1 MNGETTGLERLILT
15 LHLIVEKEKGD
26 TTGVNPILK
35 GNNLSI
41 PNNPEF
47 DGRKDNRKNQAER
60 AKLSV
65 EQIKKIAKQ
74 REEWLEEE
82 KSEAEDNVI
91 NNLLKSAE
99 FHFSHS
105 YLTRLHTDYLPIAE
119 ENSGK
124 EEEQIR
130 VFEIT
135 RWVTDPEE
143 DAIEK
148 LANYYQ
154 VFSKSD
160 CSIALLFHRRAE
172 GCRVFM
178 AIRTFNENEDTSVP
192 SAMFNRA
199 KDSLRGNFP
208 GVRYSTDGKN
218 DDDIIQEND
227 DVKKTVLDLLDPN
240 DKRNVAVI
248 SNLAGEKSE
257 NFRSQT
263 IEKLLDGMRPANK
276 SDEYTVMMLA
286 SPISDFED
294 KARTIANTYTALSAH
309 AVIQK
314 NTTLSES
321 VSVSS
326 TATRGLTVG
335 GGVSSGVKAGIPFIG
350 EGNMNIYVH
359 ADGHWDS
366 TMGETKGLDKSK
378 GVSLTYTNYEVKYV
392 LSLLEKTMERLE
404 QCKATGMWD
413 YATYVISEDK
423 PTAGNV
429 AHMYASLIQ
438 GEESYLEE
446 SAVNIWDGKKA
457 KDGEKAEDG
466 ENAKTILEALS
477 ALRHPAFTLKREKV
491 GGSLPLVVDATNLFS
506 TIELAHA
513 MNFPRRSVAGFP
525 VNETA
530 AFGRSIAQ
538 LDQSR
543 KTNQVEIGQLWH
555 MRSSDGGKA
564 TLDTGMLTSHVF
576 ITGSTGSGKSNA
588 VYQLLDKLCKEGK
601 EGEEVKHFLVIEPTK
616 GEYKS
621 VFGGRDVAVY
631 GTNYKKTALLR
642 INPFSFPEGVQ
653 LYAHLDRLIEIFN
666 ACWPM
671 YAAMPAVLKDA
682 VERAYVEAGWDLR
695 TSENKKFGRLFPTF
709 TDVLR
714 QINIVMNDSD
724 YSADSKSDYKGAL
737 RTRVKSLTNGIFS
750 EVFSCD
756 ELSEAKLFDQNVIVD
771 LSEIGPE
778 TTSLIMGIL
787 ILKLQEHRMATGEIN
802 AELKHITVLEEAHNL
817 LKRTSTEQTTEGANL
832 TGKAVEMLTN
842 AIAEM
847 RTYGECFMIVDQ
859 SPGALDPAAIRNTNT
874 KILLRLPDYSDRE
887 LAGKS
892 IGLNE
897 HQIMELGKLE
907 QGVAAVYQSG
917 WIEAVLCKFD
927 KYPQP
932 GSEYTYASEEQ
943 NMVNAA
949 GILLNVVLFGTGF
962 SELAS
967 VIRKYK
973 DSIIFASSLPI
984 ALKRKVWDACDSP
997 AIEENELA
1005 GIAYELLEADTLF
1018 AEKKEPGQSE
1028 VARQFQR
1035 MLRRY
1040 QLPDQAIKQADMMNL
1055 LDLLRLEQRHRET
1068 DYVYGALMGGVR

>member
-1 MNGETTGLERLILT
+1 MNGEVAEITLLIRTLRLV
-15 LHLIVEKEKGD
+15 VEKEKGD
-26 TTGVNPILK
+26 MAEVNSILK
-35 GNNLSI
+35 VDDSSLPSD
-41 PNNPEF
+41 PE
-47 DGRKDNRKNQAER
+47 GKDRQENRKHQWKR
-60 AKLSV
+60 AQLSA
-65 EQIKKIAKQ
+65 EQISNLAQQ
-74 REEWLEEE
+74 RNEWLEKTKEE
-82 KSEAEDNVI
+82 NNDEVI
-91 NNLLKSAE
+91 ENLLKSAE
-99 FHFSHS
+99 LYFSHS
-105 YLTRLHTDYLPIAE
+105 YVTQIQKDYTPNAE
-119 ENSGK
+119 EETATEHN
-124 EEEQIR
+124 QILA
-130 VFEIT
+130 FEIT
-135 RWVTDPEE
+135 RWVMDPEE

-154 VFSKSD
+154 VFSKSN
-160 CSIALLFHRRAE
+160 CNIALLFHRCAD

-178 AIRTFNENEDTSVP
+178 AIRTFDQDISVTK
-192 SAMFNRA
+192 AMFDRA

-218 DDDIIQEND
+218 DDDINQEND
-227 DVKKTVLDLLDPN
+227 AVKKTVLGLLAPN
-240 DKRNVAVI
+240 PERNVAVI

-257 NFRSQT
+257 SFRSQT
-263 IEKLLDGMRPANK
+263 IEKLLDGMRPKDK
-276 SDEYTVMMLA
+276 SGEYTVMMLA

-314 NTTLSES
+314 STSLSES

-326 TATRGLTVG
+326 TATKGLSVG
-335 GGVSSGVKAGIPFIG
+335 GGVSGGVEAGIPLLV
-350 EGNMNIYVH
+350 EGQFNVYAH

-366 TMGETKGLDKSK
+366 SMGETKGLDESKSI
-378 GVSLTYTNYEVKYV
+378 SLTYTNYKVKYV

-413 YATYVISEDK
+413 YATYVISDDK
-423 PTAGNV
+423 PSAGNV

-438 GEESYLEE
+438 GEESYMEE
-446 SAVNIWDGKKA
+446 SAVNTW
-457 KDGEKAEDG
+457 EG
-466 ENAKTILEALS
+466 ENANTIIKALS
-477 ALRHPAFTLKREKV
+477 ALRHPAFMLNSKKV
-491 GGSLPLVVDATNLFS
+491 EVDGSLPLVADATNLFS

-513 MNFPRRSVAGFP
+513 MNFPRKSVAGFP
-525 VNETA
+525 VTETA
-530 AFGRSIAQ
+530 AFGRSISQ
-538 LDQSR
+538 LDQSWG
-543 KTNQVEIGQLWH
+543 TNNIEIGQLWH

-588 VYQLLDKLCKEGK
+588 VYQLLDKLCQED
-601 EGEEVKHFLVIEPTK
+601 KHFLVIEPTK

-621 VFGGRDVAVY
+621 VFGGRDNVAVY
-631 GTNYKKTALLR
+631 GTNYKRTKLLK

-682 VERAYVEAGWDLR
+682 VERAYVVAGWDLR
-695 TSENKKFGRLFPTF
+695 TSENKQFGRLFPTF

-750 EVFSCD
+750 EVFACD
-756 ELSEAKLFDQNVIVD
+756 ELPEAELFDQNVIVD
-771 LSEIGPE
+771 LSEISPE

-787 ILKLQEHRMATGEIN
+787 ILKLQEHRMAAGEIN

-817 LKRTSTEQTTEGANL
+817 LKRTSTEQTSEGANL

-927 KYPQP
+927 LYENGKRNGQKD
-932 GSEYTYASEEQ
+932 YALEKQ
-943 NMVNAA
+943 NMDDAA
-949 GILLNVVLFGTGF
+949 AKLLNVVLFGSKY
-962 SELAS
+962 SEFANM
-967 VIRKYK
+967 IRDLR
-973 DSIIFASSLPI
+973 DSIVLKSSLPI
-984 ALKRKVWDACDSP
+984 ALKRKIWDACESP
-997 AIEENELA
+997 AIKENELA

-1018 AEKKEPGQSE
+1018 AEKKEPGQSD
-1028 VARQFQR
+1028 VAQQFQR

-1040 QLPDQAIKQADMMNL
+1040 QLPDQAIKQANMENL
-1055 LDLLRLEQRHRET
+1055 LELLRLEQRHRET
-1068 DYVYGALMGGVR
+1068 DLVYGALMGGVR

>member
-26 TTGVNPILK
+26 MTGMDPNA
-35 GNNLSI
+35 GNQALIVPNGQVDAD
-41 PNNPEF
+41 PNN
-47 DGRKDNRKNQAER
+47 KRKNLWKR
-60 AKLSV
+60 AQLSAK
-65 EQIKKIAKQ
+65 EIGELEKQ
-74 REEWLEEE
+74 RNEWL
-82 KSEAEDNVI
+82 KRIEDENNDEVI
-91 NNLLKSAE
+91 KNLLETAE
-99 FHFSHS
+99 LYFSHS
-105 YLTRLHTDYLPIAE
+105 YLTRLQTDYSPITE
-119 ENSGK
+119 ENNGNEK
-124 EEEQIR
+124 DQIR

-160 CSIALLFHRRAE
+160 CSIALLFHRCAE

-178 AIRTFNENEDTSVP
+178 AIRTFDENEDSSVS

-208 GVRYSTDGKN
+208 GVRYSTDGKEEAEK
-218 DDDIIQEND
+218 END
-227 DVKKTVLDLLDPN
+227 DVKKTVLGLLSCDAE
-240 DKRNVAVI
+240 RNVAVI

-263 IEKLLDGMRPANK
+263 IEKLLDGMRPKNK

-286 SPISDFED
+286 SPISDYED

-326 TATRGLTVG
+326 TATRGLSTG
-335 GGVSSGVKAGIPFIG
+335 GGLSVIVVQAH
-350 EGNMNIYVH
+350 V
-359 ADGHWDS
+359 DGHWDS
-366 TMGETKGLDKSK
+366 SMGETRALDQSK
-378 GVSLTYTNYEVKYV
+378 GVTLSYTNYDVKYV

-423 PTAGNV
+423 PTAGNA

-446 SAVNIWDGKKA
+446 SAVNTWEGK
-457 KDGEKAEDG
+457 
-466 ENAKTILEALS
+466 NAKTILEALS
-477 ALRHPAFTLKREKV
+477 ALRHPAFMLKPEKV
-491 GGSLPLVVDATNLFS
+491 NGSLPLVADATNLFS

-513 MNFPRRSVAGFP
+513 MNFPRKSVAGFP
-525 VNETA
+525 VTETA
-530 AFGRSIAQ
+530 AFGRSISQ

-543 KTNQVEIGQLWH
+543 KTSNVEIGQLWH

-564 TLDTGMLTSHVF
+564 TLDSSILTSHVF

-588 VYQLLDKLCKEGK
+588 VYQLLDKLCQED
-601 EGEEVKHFLVIEPTK
+601 KHFLVIEPTK

-621 VFGGRDVAVY
+621 VFGGREDVAVY
-631 GTNYKKTALLR
+631 GTNHKNTALLR

-756 ELSEAKLFDQNVIVD
+756 ELSEAVLFDHDVIVD

-787 ILKLQEHRMATGEIN
+787 ILKLQEYRMAAGEIN

-817 LKRTSTEQTTEGANL
+817 LKRTSTEQTSEGANL

-927 KYPQP
+927 LYDEKRKRQKD
-932 GSEYTYASEEQ
+932 
-943 NMVNAA
+943 NAPEKQSMDDA
-949 GILLNVVLFGTGF
+949 AAKLLNAVLFGAQF
-962 SELAS
+962 SEFADT
-967 VIRKYK
+967 IRDLR
-973 DSIIFASSLPI
+973 DSIVFKSSLPI
-984 ALKRKVWDACDSP
+984 ALKRKVWDVCESP
-997 AIEENELA
+997 AIKENELA

-1028 VARQFQR
+1028 VAQQFRR

-1040 QLPDQAIKQADMMNL
+1040 QLPDQALKQAEMENL
-1055 LDLLRLEQRHRET
+1055 LELLRLEQRHRET
-1068 DYVYGALMGGVR
+1068 DLVYGALMGGVR